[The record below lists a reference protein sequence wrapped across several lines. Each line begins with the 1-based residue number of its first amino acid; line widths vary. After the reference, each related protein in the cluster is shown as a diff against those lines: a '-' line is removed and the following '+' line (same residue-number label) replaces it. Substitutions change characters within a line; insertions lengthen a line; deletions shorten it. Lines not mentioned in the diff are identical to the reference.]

1 MPVNGYFK
9 KFVFIFF
16 LLSGLCALY
25 GCESKTRDQFYAE
38 GLEQMNKGNMGG
50 AVVLFRNALEKDL
63 NFFDARYQLATA
75 YTAMGKYEQAE
86 KEFQKLSRQ
95 NPSHTGMK
103 LGLAKVY
110 IFTNRPDMAI
120 EKAGECLEKNPTDST
135 ALEILGI
142 GYAARNRP
150 VEAEDY
156 LTRAVKS
163 DPGKMSA
170 KLELARI
177 YASTGKEL
185 KARALL
191 DEVIRRDPKNA
202 KPYYVLAALE
212 M

>member
-9 KFVFIFF
+9 KFVFIFL
-16 LLSGLCALY
+16 LLSGLCALN

-50 AVVLFRNALEKDL
+50 AVVLFRNALDKDL

-110 IFTNRPDMAI
+110 ILLTGRTWRSKKPVNVSKKIRWIQPRWRFWVSVTRPA
-120 EKAGECLEKNPTDST
+120 TVQS
-135 ALEILGI
+135 
-142 GYAARNRP
+142 R
-150 VEAEDY
+150 
-156 LTRAVKS
+156 
-163 DPGKMSA
+163 
-170 KLELARI
+170 
-177 YASTGKEL
+177 L
-185 KARALL
+185 K
-191 DEVIRRDPKNA
+191 IT
-202 KPYYVLAALE
+202 
-212 M
+212 